1 MPDSHHY
8 NIGAYHYQAPI
19 IANGLYL
26 VATPLGNLS
35 DITIRALETLAG
47 ADIIACEDTRVSRVL
62 LQRYAIK
69 NRPVSYHEHNS
80 NEMGPKLIEAL
91 KAGKS
96 VALISDAGT
105 PLISDPGFKLV
116 KEAHAHAIKVV
127 PIPGP
132 SASLTALIAS
142 GLPTDQFLFAGFL
155 PTRRTARQAKLREFT
170 SINATIIFYESPH
183 RVVDCLEDM
192 ISVFGDLRPAALARE
207 LTKKFETV
215 DVQPLAGLLATYKNV
230 GKIRGEIVLLVGAS
244 DSTDVLTDR
253 DIDRLLAKLNGEM
266 PVAKAAAEVARMT
279 GLKKQNL
286 YQRLLKLKS

>member
-1 MPDSHHY
+1 MSESNQY
-8 NIGAYHYQAPI
+8 SIGAYSYQAPI
-19 IANGLYL
+19 VANGLYL

-62 LQRYAIK
+62 LQRYTIK
-69 NRPVSYHEHNS
+69 NRTVSYHEHNS
-80 NEMGPKLIEAL
+80 NEVGPKLIEAL

-116 KEAHAHAIKVV
+116 KEAHANGIKVV

-132 SASLTALIAS
+132 SACLSALIAS
-142 GLPTDQFLFAGFL
+142 GLPTDHFLFAGFL
-155 PTRRTARQAKLREFT
+155 PTKRTARQSKLQEF
-170 SINATIIFYESPH
+170 SSLNATLIFYESPH
-183 RVVDCLEDM
+183 RVVDCLADM
-192 ISVFGDLRPAALARE
+192 ISVFGGNRPAALARE

-215 DVQPLAGLLATYKNV
+215 DVQPLTDLLTTYQNV
-230 GKIRGEIVLLVGAS
+230 EKIRGEIVLLVGAS
-244 DSTDVLTDR
+244 DSSNILNDSDV
-253 DIDRLLAKLNGEM
+253 DRLLVELSEEM
-266 PVAKAAAEVARMT
+266 SIAKAAAEVAHMT

-286 YQRLLKLKS
+286 YQRLLKLKT